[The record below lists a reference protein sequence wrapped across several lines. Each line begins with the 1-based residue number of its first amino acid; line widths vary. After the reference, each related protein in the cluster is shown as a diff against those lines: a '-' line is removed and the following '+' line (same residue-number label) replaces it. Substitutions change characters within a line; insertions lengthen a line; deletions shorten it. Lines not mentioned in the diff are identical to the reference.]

1 MKPEKEPEV
10 IDLAQ
15 RRKALQA
22 REAAAKAA
30 REKAERQA
38 RTGGSVIGGRKHA
51 GWILL
56 AVALALL
63 AIYLAPAF
71 L

>member
-1 MKPEKEPEV
+1 MMPEKEPEV

-56 AVALALL
+56 AVALVLL

>member
-1 MKPEKEPEV
+1 MKPEKEHEV

-22 REAAAKAA
+22 REAASKAA
-30 REKAERQA
+30 REKAEREV
-38 RTGGSVIGGRKHA
+38 RSGGSIVGGRKHA

-56 AVALALL
+56 AVALVLL
-63 AIYLAPAF
+63 AIYVAPAF